1 MRIVVGDGLPDRV
14 LVGRLGRHVLTSGDD
29 RLAVL
34 EPFVLVVRTQLLGA
48 VDGPR
53 QEREEVADGRQA
65 GADLLQ
71 LRLGVF
77 GVGGGLLKIAHGST
91 APTSLG

>member
-1 MRIVVGDGLPDRV
+1 MRIVVGGGLPDRV

-29 RLAVL
+29 DMLAAL

-48 VDGPR
+48 
-53 QEREEVADGRQA
+53 
-65 GADLLQ
+65 DLLQ
-71 LRLGVF
+71 PRLGVF

>member
-29 RLAVL
+29 MLAVL
-34 EPFVLVVRTQLLGA
+34 EPFVLVVRTQLL
-48 VDGPR
+48 
-53 QEREEVADGRQA
+53 

>member
-1 MRIVVGDGLPDRV
+1 VVGDGLPDRV
-14 LVGRLGRHVLTSGDD
+14 LVGRLGRHVLTSGGDI
-29 RLAVL
+29 LAVL

-48 VDGPR
+48 
-53 QEREEVADGRQA
+53 
-65 GADLLQ
+65 DLLQ
-71 LRLGVF
+71 PRLGVF

>member
-29 RLAVL
+29 MLAVL

-48 VDGPR
+48 
-53 QEREEVADGRQA
+53 
-65 GADLLQ
+65 DLLQ
-71 LRLGVF
+71 PRLGVF